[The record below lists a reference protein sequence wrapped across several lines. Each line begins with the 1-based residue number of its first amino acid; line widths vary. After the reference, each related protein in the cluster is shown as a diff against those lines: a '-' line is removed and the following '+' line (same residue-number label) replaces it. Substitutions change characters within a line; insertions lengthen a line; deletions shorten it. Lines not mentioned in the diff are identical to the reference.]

1 MSNPASGQPPYPEW
15 QPGNQPPPWD
25 QTTPS
30 QPPMPPA
37 PTPPAPNW
45 GPSTA
50 YQSAPDYQVPASSY
64 DMPPPQYQN
73 QTPPPYQSPPPYQQP
88 YGSLV
93 PANPYAPSQYAPYG
107 IDPVSG
113 LPYSDKSKLVAGLLQ
128 VFLGSL
134 GIGRFY
140 LGDIGLGVAQIL
152 VTFLTLGIGALW
164 PLIDGIM
171 LLAGSPRDRNGR
183 PLRP

>member
-1 MSNPASGQPPYPEW
+1 MSNSPSGQPPYQDW
-15 QPGNQPPPWD
+15 QPNHQPPPWE
-25 QTTPS
+25 QQPWEQPTAQPTPS
-30 QPPMPPA
+30 LPPGAPQPS
-37 PTPPAPNW
+37 W
-45 GPSTA
+45 GPSAA
-50 YQSAPDYQVPASSY
+50 YQSAPDYQMPAG
-64 DMPPPQYQN
+64 QYQAA
-73 QTPPPYQSPPPYQQP
+73 PPPYQPPYGALAP
-88 YGSLV
+88 MV
-93 PANPYAPSQYAPYG
+93 NPYAPSAYAPYG
-107 IDPVSG
+107 IDPVTG
-113 LPYSDKSKLVAGLLQ
+113 IPYSDKSKLVAGLLQ